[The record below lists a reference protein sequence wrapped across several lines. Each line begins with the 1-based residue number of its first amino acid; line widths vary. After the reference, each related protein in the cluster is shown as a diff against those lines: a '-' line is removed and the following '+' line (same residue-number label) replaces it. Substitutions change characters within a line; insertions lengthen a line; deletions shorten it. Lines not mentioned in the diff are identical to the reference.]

1 MRAPPRR
8 VEVDVEQDDDVAVE
22 RRAHA
27 LGVKRPAAEGDDAA
41 VGRLQQRAGE
51 LLLGGA
57 EGGLAVAREHV
68 GDRPAE
74 LGLEQ
79 RVRVVGRDAERG
91 GGLARRARLA
101 RPHEADEDEGRV
113 QRRRHPMRSSY
124 RATASSTSS
133 TWSPP
138 NFSR

>member
-1 MRAPPRR
+1 VRALPGR
-8 VEVDVEQDDDVAVE
+8 VEVDVEQDHHVALE
-22 RRAHA
+22 RGAHSLGLQRAA
-27 LGVKRPAAEGDDAA
+27 PEGDDAA
-41 VGRLQQRAGE
+41 VGRLEQRAGE

-57 EGGLAVAREHV
+57 ERGFAVARE
-68 GDRPAE
+68 DRLDRLAE

-79 RVRVVGRDAERG
+79 RVGIVRRDAERG
-91 GGLARRARLA
+91 GGLACRARLA